1 MGFRVETGS
10 LEQMPLLPKGSGSHS
25 SQISLVPEL
34 LRQNNSYAPSFK
46 GYEFTILSQTNSPSS
61 VDSSQTFTDMAVHGV
76 SDQLTKVPAQIP
88 AKIQAKSEVI
98 TGQVN
103 CGIYHDF
110 YAGSIYIFND
120 ITWIVNGA
128 LKAAYQSSYNAPSF
142 LGLIKSFAIL
152 TGISNLFEAVR
163 YIEEAKKTKSV
174 WSGFEGGVR
183 VVRSAGEMASGI
195 TGTVVSLVSTFATSF
210 NSAMLANTALATTI
224 GSAIML
230 TGIGIYAGVN
240 AGKNF
245 YLHAKLSAC
254 KSTQEKVQFLE
265 SFSEDSKN
273 LQFLKS
279 IVMKDFAERVV
290 DGLDT
295 SEGNLQALDKE
306 LKALETTILWNGFN
320 NLALSLV
327 SITSAIIS
335 LVLDTATGGALTFG
349 LTVAKPIVSAILMAF
364 DVHQTI
370 RGINKAGAY
379 TAKYQEA
386 MHTALIVVSAL
397 VSITLFILLNVSTC
411 GGATL
416 AIGIIA
422 LALPVMITMFQITM
436 SIINDQR
443 ELKRKVAAESNAAAG
458 IPATESF
465 PAFEASSS
473 LNESVFGTRL
483 LGSEPRASA

>member
-1 MGFRVETGS
+1 MDNRVGNVSTETRPLLDIQSGEASSRTSHAPKPTIVPDSKASLKDYQITIRGPNGSRRSVVSSESFPGVAAQGSSRAKLEPRVE
-10 LEQMPLLPKGSGSHS
+10 
-25 SQISLVPEL
+25 
-34 LRQNNSYAPSFK
+34 
-46 GYEFTILSQTNSPSS
+46 S
-61 VDSSQTFTDMAVHGV
+61 V
-76 SDQLTKVPAQIP
+76 
-88 AKIQAKSEVI
+88 AKTVI
-98 TGQVN
+98 TNQVN
-103 CGIYHDF
+103 CRIYHDF

-128 LKAAYQSSYNAPSF
+128 LKAANPTGYSAPSF

-183 VVRSAGEMASGI
+183 VVRSAGEIASGI
-195 TGTVVSLVSTFATSF
+195 TGTAASLVSTFATSF
-210 NSAMLANTALATTI
+210 NSAILANTALATTI

-230 TGIGIYAGVN
+230 TAIGIYAGLN
-240 AGKNF
+240 SGKNF

-254 KSTQEKVQFLE
+254 KNTQEKVHFLE
-265 SFSEDSKN
+265 SFTQDTKN

-279 IVMKDFAERVV
+279 LVMKDFAEKVV

-295 SEGNLQALDKE
+295 SEANLEALGKE

-320 NLALSLV
+320 NLGLSLV
-327 SITSAIIS
+327 SIASAIIS

-364 DVHQTI
+364 DIHQTI
-370 RGINKAGAY
+370 RGINKAGKY
-379 TAKYQEA
+379 EAKYQEA

-416 AIGIIA
+416 AIGITA
-422 LALPVMITMFQITM
+422 LVLPLMITLFQMMMAMIIDQRKSKTEDTNIGVALPV
-436 SIINDQR
+436 
-443 ELKRKVAAESNAAAG
+443 EAAS
-458 IPATESF
+458 T
-465 PAFEASSS
+465 
-473 LNESVFGTRL
+473 LNESIFGNRL
-483 LGSEPRASA
+483 LASQRRASA